1 MSNTTHFSGLNGLRA
16 ISCLLVILS
25 HVFLTLDYTV
35 QGPLLQFLSYFFW
48 KIGIGVSI
56 FFVLSGFL
64 LSYPFWERYLSNQDF
79 PDIKDYAIKRAARIM
94 PGYYAALIV
103 SLLVVYAFN
112 QPMEYAVR
120 RIVTAFT
127 FTSGFHYTTFFSSR
141 VDAPLWSVSFE
152 VFSYVLMPVFF
163 FLIFKSTGRKSSF
176 LKGASSWIAVFAVMI
191 GINHLIHVYFTP
203 DNINRGW
210 QYGIIGGAKAW
221 MPGYNPVGLFGHF
234 IFGIIAAGITSAL
247 SRNEGLT
254 SKLTR
259 MRVFDIAVPVLML
272 IIIAMVILAPEEKV
286 SRRMQPYY
294 FPSVTVLIM
303 LLVVSL
309 VNSVKAGKIL
319 DCRFMNFTGKISFGL
334 YIWHYIIINIISFT
348 VYPAYTNDQTMK
360 NWVVWLGI
368 NAGMMAAAYI
378 VATASFYFL
387 EKPFLD
393 RAHEH
398 VRAMRLSSAEE

>member
-1 MSNTTHFSGLNGLRA
+1 MSDNRLFSGLNGLRA
-16 ISCLLVILS
+16 IACLSVILS
-25 HVFLTLDYTV
+25 HVFLTLDYHV
-35 QGPLLQFLSYFFW
+35 QGPLLQFLFYFFW

-64 LSYPFWERYLSNQDF
+64 LSYPFWERYLSNREF
-79 PDIKDYAIKRAARIM
+79 PDIKDYAVKRAARIM

-103 SLLVVYAFN
+103 SLIVVYAFH

-152 VFSYVLMPVFF
+152 VFSYVLMPIFF
-163 FLIFKSTGRKSSF
+163 FLIFRATGRRSSF
-176 LKGASSWIAVFAVMI
+176 LKGVSCWIAVFALMI
-191 GINHLIHVYFTP
+191 ALNHFIHVYFTP
-203 DNINRGW
+203 DNADRGW

-234 IFGIIAAGITSAL
+234 IFGILAAGITSAI
-247 SRNEGLT
+247 SRNEELK

-259 MRVFDIAVPVLML
+259 MRIFDIAVPVLIL
-272 IIIAMVILAPEEKV
+272 AIIAMVILVPAEKV
-286 SRRMQPYY
+286 SLQLQPYY
-294 FPSVTVLIM
+294 FPSVTILIM

-319 DCRFMNFTGKISFGL
+319 DCRFLNFTGKISFGL
-334 YIWHYIIINIISFT
+334 YIWHYIIINLISFT

-360 NWVVWLGI
+360 NWSSWLAI
-368 NAGMMAAAYI
+368 NAGMMVTAYI
-378 VATASFYFL
+378 VATVSFYFL

-393 RAHEH
+393 KVHTR
-398 VRAMRLSSAEE
+398 VRAVKLSAAEE